1 MFKSIFGKNGKKTL
15 WSIIGI
21 GVLQVLATCCTVGFS
36 AMICYGLYIG
46 LVNKKTSFDAYASPF
61 CLAIAFIILS
71 FIFSL
76 LQDRLSLNTS
86 SRIRTILR
94 REVFDKALKLG
105 TLKNHYM
112 PHSSLTTMALE
123 GIEELD
129 SFYTGFLPS
138 AIYGIMM
145 PFILLAL
152 CLILN
157 STLDFASPLAYVFG
171 VSMIA
176 ILPFIPI
183 MIGMMCMSIG
193 KVFGNYWGIYLRMGS
208 AFTDSLHG
216 LSMLK
221 DFNTSKRKGKQID
234 DQSEDFRKI
243 TMKVLVTELV
253 ALTVLDTLSF
263 GGVGSG
269 MTIALYYG
277 ALSNS
282 ISVWIL
288 SIFLILIVFE
298 FFIPMRNVASLAMVA
313 GRGVMAFKRIKK
325 FLNIPEQEWGI
336 EKPELDSISVENVSF
351 KYADAKDESALKD
364 ISFSIDNNGLYGL
377 VGISGSGKSTLAAL
391 LTGSHSPTEGSIKFS
406 NVPLLSISK
415 DWFFSNIGLIQG
427 FSSIPASN
435 IRELF
440 KFYNPNIKDDEII
453 KCMKEFLL
461 DSLTENPQGLDYQ
474 IKEMSKNVS
483 VGEKQRLI
491 VAASLT
497 NSRKIWIFDEVSS
510 ALDKESRTIIDKKIE
525 KLSEKSIVIMI
536 SHRLIETKNAKMIYV
551 MEKGNIVERGTS
563 EQLLKKNGSYASL
576 YQSQE
581 GGAR

>member
-1 MFKSIFGKNGKKTL
+1 MFKGIFGKRGKKTL
-15 WSIIGI
+15 WSIVGI
-21 GVLQVLATCCTVGFS
+21 GMLQVLATCCTVGLS
-36 AMICYGLYIG
+36 AMICLGLYIC
-46 LVNKKTSFDAYASPF
+46 LVDKKTALDAYVLPLS
-61 CLAIAFIILS
+61 LEITFIILS
-71 FIFSL
+71 FVFSL

-86 SRIRTILR
+86 SRIRTTLR

-138 AIYGIMM
+138 AIYGLIM

-157 STLDFASPLAYVFG
+157 ATLDFATPLAYVFG

-216 LSMLK
+216 LSILK

-234 DQSEDFRKI
+234 DQSEEFRKI
-243 TMKVLVTELV
+243 TMKVLITELV
-253 ALTVLDTLSF
+253 ALTVLDLLSF

-269 MTIALYYG
+269 MIIAIYYG
-277 ALSNS
+277 ATSNS
-282 ISVWIL
+282 MSVWIL

-313 GRGVMAFKRIKK
+313 GRGVMAFKRIKN
-325 FLNIPEQEWGI
+325 FLSIPDQQWGN
-336 EKPELDSISVENVSF
+336 ERPDLNSISIENVSF
-351 KYADAKDESALKD
+351 KYADSKDEIALKD
-364 ISFSIDNNGLYGL
+364 ISFNIDKNGLYGL

-391 LTGSHSPTEGSIKFS
+391 LTGSLSPTQGSINFS
-406 NVPLLSISK
+406 NVPLKSISK
-415 DWFFSNIGLIQG
+415 DWFFSNVGLIQG

-440 KFYNPNIKDDEII
+440 NFYNPNISDEEII

-461 DSLTENPQGLDYQ
+461 DSLIDNPLGLDYQ

-483 VGEKQRLI
+483 VGEKQRLLM
-491 VAASLT
+491 AASLT
-497 NSRKIWIFDEVSS
+497 NHRNIWIFDEVSS
-510 ALDKESRTIIDKKIE
+510 ALDKESMKIIDEKIE
-525 KLSEKSIVIMI
+525 NLSKESIVIMI
-536 SHRLIETKNAKMIYV
+536 SHRLIETNNASMIYV
-551 MEKGNIVERGTS
+551 MEKGMIVERGTS
-563 EQLLKKNGSYASL
+563 EQLLSANGSYACL

-581 GGAR
+581 GGVR